1 MALDSNAFRTWKR
14 SCYGK
19 EKMATHSV
27 HKKAC
32 TSLFLS
38 ALGEWM
44 NKALCSLDS
53 MMLGKWWRC
62 TYGQF
67 SVSDKPGE
75 TYLTLFKFKCM
86 FSWLKLSLVVCNLV
100 ILGGS
105 TKLQSME
112 SSLIFFSLNKH
123 LLSTFYVPGT
133 KLGTVDTKIEG
144 QPLPSRRLQPSV
156 EIDQ

>member
-1 MALDSNAFRTWKR
+1 MALDSNVFRTLKR
-14 SCYGK
+14 SCCGR
-19 EKMATHSV
+19 EKMTTYSV

-32 TSLFLS
+32 ISLFLS

-67 SVSDKPGE
+67 LVSDKPGE

-86 FSWLKLSLVVCNLV
+86 FSWLKLSLVDCNLV

-112 SSLIFFSLNKH
+112 SSLIFFFIKQ
-123 LLSTFYVPGT
+123 TFIEYFLCARHQARHCGYKNWRTAPGL
-133 KLGTVDTKIEG
+133 KELTV
-144 QPLPSRRLQPSV
+144 
-156 EIDQ
+156 